1 MTLTHIFFD
10 LDGTLVDSSEGIH
23 NGFVQTFE
31 RLGLPV
37 PSDKKIRTF
46 MGPPLEVTFK
56 EEISE
61 EGADQAV
68 KIYRDYYETKGQLE
82 AHLYDGIKEVL
93 EYLSQDP
100 NKKIYIT
107 TSKNEPTALEMCEYL
122 VITEFFDGIYGATP
136 AAFHKAD
143 VLQRAIAENNAN
155 KDQSVIV
162 GDTKYD
168 MIGGKTVGI
177 KTLAVTW
184 GFGTNETLLAENPDF
199 VADTVQELWD
209 ILNNN

>member
-1 MTLTHIFFD
+1 MTFTHIFFD
-10 LDGTLVDSSEGIH
+10 LDGTLIDSSEGIH

-37 PSDKKIRTF
+37 PSDQKIQSF

-61 EGADQAV
+61 EGAEQAV
-68 KIYRDYYETKGQLE
+68 QLYRDYYGTKGQFE
-82 AHLYDGIKEVL
+82 ARLYDGIKDVL
-93 EYLSQDP
+93 EKLSQDP

-122 VITEFFDGIYGATP
+122 GITEFFDGIYGATP
-136 AAFHKAD
+136 TAFHKAD
-143 VLQRAIAENNAN
+143 VLQRAITENNAN
-155 KDQSVIV
+155 KDSSVIV
-162 GDTKYD
+162 GDTKFD
-168 MIGGKTVGI
+168 LIGGKTVGI
-177 KTLAVTW
+177 KTIAVTW

-199 VADTVQELWD
+199 VAETTQELWD
-209 ILNNN
+209 ILK

>member
-1 MTLTHIFFD
+1 
-10 LDGTLVDSSEGIH
+10 
-23 NGFVQTFE
+23 
-31 RLGLPV
+31 
-37 PSDKKIRTF
+37 

-61 EGADQAV
+61 EGAAQAV
-68 KIYRDYYETKGQLE
+68 QLYRDYYENKGQFE

-93 EYLSQDP
+93 EKLSQDP

-107 TSKNEPTALEMCEYL
+107 TSKNEPTARKMCKYL
-122 VITEFFDGIYGATP
+122 GITEFFDDIYGATP
-136 AAFHKAD
+136 ATFNKAD
-143 VLQRAIAENNAN
+143 VLQRAITENNAN
-155 KDQSVIV
+155 KDHSVIV

-184 GFGTNETLLAENPDF
+184 GFGTNETLLEENPDF
-199 VADTVQELWD
+199 VADTSQELWN
-209 ILNNN
+209 ILK

>member
-1 MTLTHIFFD
+1 MTFTHIFFD
-10 LDGTLVDSSEGIH
+10 LDGTLIDSSEGIH

-37 PSDKKIRTF
+37 PSNQ
-46 MGPPLEVTFK
+46 VTFK

-61 EGADQAV
+61 EGAAQAV
-68 KIYRDYYETKGQLE
+68 KIYRDYYETKGQFE

-93 EYLSQDP
+93 EKLSHDP

-122 VITEFFDGIYGATP
+122 GITEFFDGIYGATP
-136 AAFHKAD
+136 TAFHKAD
-143 VLQRAIAENNAN
+143 VLQRAITENNAN
-155 KDQSVIV
+155 KDSSVIV
-162 GDTKYD
+162 GDTKFD
-168 MIGGKTVGI
+168 LIGGKTVGI
-177 KTLAVTW
+177 KTIAVTW

-199 VADTVQELWD
+199 VAETTQELWD
-209 ILNNN
+209 ILK